1 MTRSLYWLRVA
12 VEFFACAL
20 VSFIPFYLFVEVTK

>member
-1 MTRSLYWLRVA
+1 MTPSAILRMA

-20 VSFIPFYLFVEVTK
+20 VAFIPFYVFVEVTR

>member
-12 VEFFACAL
+12 VDFSVCAL
-20 VSFIPFYLFVEVTK
+20 VSFIPFYVWVEIS